1 MGKIVDFE
9 KTKAIIMAFEGMME
23 SQVNLGIGDDPDEF
37 ALLLGGKRSQ
47 MLQIG
52 DDDLY
57 ELTTIYNQV
66 MTWVRLGTAGNEP
79 LLYKKLSAV
88 GNLGNGVSATIEA
101 GQIATLQ
108 LILQQGDIVIAVE
121 KILLKDIDMLLQW
134 FLLNVISYE
143 N

>member
-9 KTKAIIMAFEGMME
+9 KTKAMIVAFEGMME
-23 SQVNLGIGDDPDEF
+23 SEVNLGIGDDPDEF

-66 MTWVRLGTAGNEP
+66 MTWVRLGAAGNEQ
-79 LLYKKLSAV
+79 LIYKKLSA
-88 GNLGNGVSATIEA
+88 LGHLGSGVAATIDGGKIVE
-101 GQIATLQ
+101 LQ
-108 LILQQGDIVIAVE
+108 LILQKGEIAIAVE
-121 KILLKDIDMLLQW
+121 KPLLKDIDMLLQW
-134 FLLNVISYE
+134 FLLNVVIYE